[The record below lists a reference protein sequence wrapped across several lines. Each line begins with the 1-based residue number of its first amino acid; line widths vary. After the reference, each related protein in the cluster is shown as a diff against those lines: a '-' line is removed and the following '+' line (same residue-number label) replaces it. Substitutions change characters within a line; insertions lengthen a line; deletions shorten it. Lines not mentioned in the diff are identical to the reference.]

1 VSGEST
7 FSACQVCNAPDRSDI
22 ELAYMTGE
30 RVPIRFSR
38 AKVERHMAHVTE
50 PEALK
55 IALGMSTAVSLA
67 TRLRYLESQATA
79 ILDAAMDTQDATL
92 ALKAMR
98 EVRATM
104 ELMGRIGGALID
116 RVSVNESRPD
126 LDAAIA
132 DALKAKGVPVSDV
145 PGADTV
151 FSEPLALPRG
161 ADTEAERV

>member
-1 VSGEST
+1 
-7 FSACQVCNAPDRSDI
+7 
-22 ELAYMTGE
+22 MTGE

-79 ILDAAMDTQDATL
+79 ILDAAMDTKDAGL

-132 DALKAKGVPVSDV
+132 DALKAKGVTPHVDDAPS
-145 PGADTV
+145 ADTV
-151 FSEPLALPRG
+151 LREPLALPRG
-161 ADTEAERV
+161 ADTEAGNV